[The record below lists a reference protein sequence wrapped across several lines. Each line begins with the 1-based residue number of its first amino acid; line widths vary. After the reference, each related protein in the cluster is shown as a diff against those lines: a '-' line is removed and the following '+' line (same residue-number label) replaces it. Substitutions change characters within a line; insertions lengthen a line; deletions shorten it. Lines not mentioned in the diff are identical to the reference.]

1 MRHTLVAKGQADD
14 PRLAARREERQ
25 PAVARGHDLT
35 IYWVHSAKPVV
46 IKSDTQIDKLIGKG
60 LLKETKTPNILD
72 CPVTSVGPA
81 HR

>member
-1 MRHTLVAKGQADD
+1 M
-14 PRLAARREERQ
+14 
-25 PAVARGHDLT
+25 ARGHDLT